1 MSIKV
6 FLAAGL
12 LGSPIPDCSL
22 IAAESR
28 AIDVHFIGGQSNA
41 TDQGYPNNLP
51 RIRTRPAGAALP
63 LRPAA
68 FHQRRGA
75 RRPGQRAD
83 ESVSPYPKG
92 RSHFGTAGML
102 ALGHRMAD
110 RMPAAS
116 NKNPMTAQ
124 PKQWR
129 PG

>member
-12 LGSPIPDCSL
+12 LDSPIPDRSL
-22 IAAESR
+22 IAAESQ

-41 TDQGYPNNLP
+41 TDQGYLNNLP
-51 RIRTRPAGAALP
+51 RIRTRPAGVALTR
-63 LRPAA
+63 RPAA

-83 ESVSPYPKG
+83 DSVSPYPKG
-92 RSHFGTAGML
+92 RSHFETAGML
-102 ALGHRMAD
+102 ALDHRMAD

-116 NKNPMTAQ
+116 NKTP
-124 PKQWR
+124 
-129 PG
+129 